1 MAKIPTRIA
10 FGNVGQTSSSNR
22 KSASAIIGV
31 EWATDAFAVGAMD
44 GCGFPLERLSFG

>member
-22 KSASAIIGV
+22 KSASAMIGV
-31 EWATDAFAVGAMD
+31 EWATDAFAVGLWMVVD
-44 GCGFPLERLSFG
+44 FRWKD